1 MYFIVVKNLYPM
13 IRLMK
18 TLMMLCIASAT
29 LTNCT
34 AQVKNA
40 KTENVKIY
48 GNCEMCKSTIE
59 KAGNLKKIAVVDWDK
74 NTKIATITYDTSKT
88 NLDEVVK
95 RISLSGYDSDNFRA
109 PEKAYKNLHGCCQ
122 YERPSN

>member
-1 MYFIVVKNLYPM
+1 M

-29 LTNCT
+29 LTYCT

-88 NLDEVVK
+88 NLEEVLK
-95 RISLSGYDSDNFRA
+95 RISLSGYDSDQFRA
-109 PEKAYKNLHGCCQ
+109 PEKVYKNLHGCCQ

>member
-1 MYFIVVKNLYPM
+1 MKNILLFTVLFSLFSFQKNAIVETKFIV
-13 IRLMK
+13 
-18 TLMMLCIASAT
+18 
-29 LTNCT
+29 
-34 AQVKNA
+34 
-40 KTENVKIY
+40 Y

-95 RISLSGYDSDNFRA
+95 RISLSGYDSENFRA
-109 PEKAYKNLHGCCQ
+109 PENAYKNLHGCCQ